1 MIIMDDPMGSVH
13 LSLIVECYARK
24 LGLLANATVVD
35 DSIRF
40 VASHAAPKT
49 TEKANSDDRFTISEE
64 VSNSND
70 IQGSEENRS

>member
-1 MIIMDDPMGSVH
+1 
-13 LSLIVECYARK
+13 
-24 LGLLANATVVD
+24 LLANATVVD